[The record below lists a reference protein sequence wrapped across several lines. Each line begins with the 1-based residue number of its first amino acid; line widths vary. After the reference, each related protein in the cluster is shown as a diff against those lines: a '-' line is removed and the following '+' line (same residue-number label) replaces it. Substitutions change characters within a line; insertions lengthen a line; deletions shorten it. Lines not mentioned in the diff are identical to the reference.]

1 MDMMKSRIALV
12 FYIAFSLRTPLL
24 LRTGDGDD
32 IADNTIT
39 RTPDKN
45 LHINGYVWASL
56 IRRALSR
63 LKKGVGL
70 TREIGKYND
79 TAEDKGVSRLW
90 CESSIEPLHDSDYR
104 YGIQVHRKWGA
115 PTTGAMF
122 TEENVPAGLMLHLKA
137 IWFIPESPSYD
148 QSINDIEQIFS
159 EALWVID
166 QGIENIGGGWSYG
179 FGRLKFEYGKTWQL
193 NLTQST
199 HRQTLFAPG
208 VRRPDSLILRSVA
221 LPVNPPAIVRPWK
234 TYRLQFQIAP
244 GQLMGIH
251 TRFPILERDDLPDEM
266 PDTLVYQ
273 RRCWNPETQKIEPQF
288 VIPGKAIRQALFST
302 QIERRLTS
310 EGRTICDDKPKEC
323 GCIRCK
329 WFGST
334 DQGGILAVLDAPVV
348 GKETDILHRIHL
360 CEHSQQNINLFSGE
374 YLKRGKFTSTV
385 MVDETLGDA
394 NPAQA
399 MTYLESL
406 LNELKPGNAPPG
418 WHRIG
423 ATSTCTGQLQLN
435 SLEGPVANGG
445 CDA

>member
-1 MDMMKSRIALV
+1 MDMMKSRMALV
-12 FYIAFSLRTPLL
+12 FDIAFSLRTPLL

-32 IADNTIT
+32 IADNTIDK
-39 RTPDKN
+39 TPDNN

-56 IRRALSR
+56 IRRAFSR

-70 TREIGKYND
+70 TRDIGKYND
-79 TAEDKGVSRLW
+79 AAEDKGVSSLW

-115 PTTGAMF
+115 TTTGAMF
-122 TEENVPAGLMLHLKA
+122 TEENVPAGSMIHLKGV
-137 IWFIPESPSYD
+137 WFMPDSAKSD
-148 QSINDIEQIFS
+148 QSIDDIGRIFS

-179 FGRLKFEYGKTWQL
+179 FGRLKFESGQTWQL
-193 NLTQST
+193 DLTQPA
-199 HRQTLFAPG
+199 HRQTLFPAG
-208 VRRPDSLILRSVA
+208 VRRPDTLIATPVD
-221 LPVNPPAIVRPWK
+221 LPVDHPAVISPWK
-234 TYRLQFQIAP
+234 TYELQFQIAP

-251 TRFPILERDDLPDEM
+251 TRYPILERDDLPDEM
-266 PDTLVYQ
+266 PDTVVFQ
-273 RRCWNPETQKIEPQF
+273 RRIWNPGTQKIEPQY

-302 QIERRLTS
+302 KIERRLKS
-310 EGRTICDDKPKEC
+310 EGQTICDEKQKGC

-334 DQGGILAVLDAPVV
+334 DQGGILAVLDAPVDEP
-348 GKETDILHRIHL
+348 ETDILHRIQL

-374 YLKRGKFTSTV
+374 YLKQARFTTTV
-385 MVDETLGDA
+385 MVDEALADA
-394 NPAQA
+394 NPSLA
-399 MTYLESL
+399 MTYLETL
-406 LNELKPGNAPPG
+406 LDELKPGNAPPG

-435 SLEGPVANGG
+435 HLEGPVANGG
-445 CDA
+445 CHA